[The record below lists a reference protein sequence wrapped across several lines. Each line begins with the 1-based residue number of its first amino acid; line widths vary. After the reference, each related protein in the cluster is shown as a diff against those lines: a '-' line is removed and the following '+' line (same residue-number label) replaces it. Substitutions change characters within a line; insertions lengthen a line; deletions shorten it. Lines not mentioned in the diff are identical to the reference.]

1 MAKEFCK
8 YFSTV
13 YPFDMKV
20 GEIIGIGG
28 NDASNAFFVI
38 KPLEGERY
46 ITRDVEDCEIIRKE
60 KRKKDGKP

>member
-8 YFSTV
+8 YYSSI
-13 YPFDMKV
+13 YPFDRKV

-28 NDASNAFFVI
+28 NDASHAFFVI
-38 KPLEGERY
+38 KPLEGEHY
-46 ITRDVEDCEIIRKE
+46 ITRDVDTCEIIRKD